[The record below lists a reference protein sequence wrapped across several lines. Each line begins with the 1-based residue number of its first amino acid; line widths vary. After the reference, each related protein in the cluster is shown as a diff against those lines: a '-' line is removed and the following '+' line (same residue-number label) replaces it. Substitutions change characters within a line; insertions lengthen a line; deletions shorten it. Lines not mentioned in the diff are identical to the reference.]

1 MNKIYRRKNTITE
14 DAELDMEIQQTE
26 QEDALEEEFDE
37 VSDVGLSEVSGEMGE
52 KVQQIE
58 ALVARNSDLLH
69 YRAFDDIDF
78 IIEAIG
84 KKDYSGSPALDVL
97 PSHDGIDRERREKT
111 KDYIQCLSSWAEGKE
126 VEDAVAEFKA
136 SEKLL
141 RSTYAQLGVL
151 DEDKKQLALFL
162 AENLGEK
169 VASPEDAILEVSD
182 EEFIN
187 YVYNAILGRG
197 PDDDDFNLRL
207 MELRRGKTRQEL
219 ITEILE
225 SRESSR
231 RMVSEIAKSI
241 KTSNGS

>member
-1 MNKIYRRKNTITE
+1 MNKIYRRKNTLTE

-26 QEDALEEEFDE
+26 QEGALEEE
-37 VSDVGLSEVSGEMGE
+37 SDVASDIDSGEVLGDIGE

-58 ALVARNSDLLH
+58 ALIARSSDLLH

-78 IIEAIG
+78 IVEAIG
-84 KKDYSGSPALDVL
+84 RKNYSGSPALDVL

-111 KDYIQCLSSWAEGKE
+111 KDYIQCLNSWAEGKD

-151 DEDKKQLALFL
+151 DEEKKQLALFL
-162 AENLGEK
+162 AGNLGEK

-182 EEFIN
+182 EEFID

-197 PDDDDFNLRL
+197 PGDDDLKLRL

-219 ITEILE
+219 IAEILE

-241 KTSNGS
+241 KKSNGS

>member
-1 MNKIYRRKNTITE
+1 
-14 DAELDMEIQQTE
+14 MEIQQTE
-26 QEDALEEEFDE
+26 QEDALEEESDE

-52 KVQQIE
+52 KVQQIK
-58 ALVARNSDLLH
+58 ALIARNSDLLH

-84 KKDYSGSPALDVL
+84 KKNYSGSPALDVL
-97 PSHDGIDRERREKT
+97 PSHDGIDRERREKA
-111 KDYIQCLSSWAEGKE
+111 KDYIQCLSSWTEGKD

-241 KTSNGS
+241 KISNGS

>member
-26 QEDALEEEFDE
+26 QEDALEEESDE
-37 VSDVGLSEVSGEMGE
+37 VSDVGSDDVSGEMGE
-52 KVQQIE
+52 KVQQIK
-58 ALVARNSDLLH
+58 ALIARNSDLLH

-84 KKDYSGSPALDVL
+84 KKNYSGSPALDVL
-97 PSHDGIDRERREKT
+97 PSHDGIDRERREKA

-241 KTSNGS
+241 KISNGS